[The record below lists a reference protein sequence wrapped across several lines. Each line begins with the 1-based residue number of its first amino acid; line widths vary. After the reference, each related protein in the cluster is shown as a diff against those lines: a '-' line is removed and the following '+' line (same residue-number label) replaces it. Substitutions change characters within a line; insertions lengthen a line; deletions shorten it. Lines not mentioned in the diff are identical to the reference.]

1 MKKVIIDS
9 MPEETRVAVV
19 DDGFLIKLDIERP
32 ILAPLVGNIYKGRI
46 QNVLPGMS
54 AAFVDIGSGQNAFL
68 YVGNG
73 ELPESVRYVSANS
86 TFHIGQDII
95 LQIEKDASGSKGPKG
110 TMRITLPGHSLVLMP
125 TSDYIG
131 ISHRIK
137 DEAARSRL
145 KAIAEKHLPQNM
157 GLIIR
162 TSAALQSEEVLVDEL
177 SRLIQLWKTICTQ
190 YKVMSAP
197 ALVYRDA
204 DIVVRVIRDVID
216 EDIDEII
223 TNDSECYLRLTGLL
237 DSIAPDKKNLL
248 SLYEDRRQI
257 FEEYGLEEEISRI
270 YARNI
275 SLRSGAEIVIDRTEA
290 MTVIDVNSGKNV
302 GNGLSLEDTLLQ
314 VNLEAAA
321 EIIRQLRLRDV
332 GGIIVVDFIDM
343 ESKAHNDIL
352 LDKLRQLAD
361 KDRVKTTIVGM
372 TNLGLVEITRKKS
385 RRNFTRTNYSDCP
398 CCGGTGQVLSP
409 VTVGINVSRDIRSAE
424 KISHADFGYEVEVH
438 DTVAPVLTKT
448 GMLND
453 LARELHT
460 KIKQSSTGAIH
471 PSRYVIS
478 RLSNND

>member
-1 MKKVIIDS
+1 
-9 MPEETRVAVV
+9 MPEETRVAVI
-19 DDGFLIKLDIERP
+19 DDGFLINFDVERS

-54 AAFVDIGSGQNAFL
+54 AAFVDIGLGKNTFL
-68 YVGNG
+68 YIGNG
-73 ELPESVRYVSANS
+73 KLPEPVRHMSSNDR
-86 TFHIGQDII
+86 FHIGQDII

-137 DEAARSRL
+137 DEAVRSRL
-145 KAIAEKHLPQNM
+145 KSIAEKHLPQNM

-162 TSAALQSEEVLVDEL
+162 TSAALQSDEVFVDEL
-177 SRLIQLWKTICTQ
+177 SKLVQLWKTICTQ

-223 TNDSECYLRLTGLL
+223 TNDSECYLRLKGLL
-237 DSIAPDKKNLL
+237 DSIASEKKHLL
-248 SLYEDRRQI
+248 SLYGKRRQI
-257 FEEYGLEEEISRI
+257 FDEYRLEEEINRI
-270 YARNI
+270 YSRNI
-275 SLRSGAEIVIDRTEA
+275 SLKSGAEIIIDRTEA
-290 MTVIDVNSGKNV
+290 MTVIDVNSSKNV
-302 GNGLSLEDTLLQ
+302 GNGLSLEDTLLR
-314 VNLEAAA
+314 VNLEAAE
-321 EIIRQLRLRDV
+321 EIVRQLRLRDI

-343 ESKAHNDIL
+343 ESKASNDML
-352 LDKLRQLAD
+352 LDRLRQLAD

-385 RRNFTRTNYSDCP
+385 RRNFARINYSDCP
-398 CCGGTGQVLSP
+398 CCGGTGQVFSP
-409 VTVGINVSRDIRSAE
+409 VTVGISISRDIRSAE
-424 KISHADFGYEVEVH
+424 KVSHADFGYEVEVH

-453 LARELHT
+453 LAHELHT
-460 KIKQSSTGAIH
+460 TIKQSSTGAIH
-471 PSRYVIS
+471 PSRYAIS
-478 RLSNND
+478 RLNNKE